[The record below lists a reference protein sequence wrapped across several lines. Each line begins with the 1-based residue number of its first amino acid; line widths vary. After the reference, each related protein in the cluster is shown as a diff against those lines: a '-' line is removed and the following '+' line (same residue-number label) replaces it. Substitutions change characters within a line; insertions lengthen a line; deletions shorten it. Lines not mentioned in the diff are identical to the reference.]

1 MRKNLVIGLIMATG
15 IFTGCNSH
23 KPENIKARATEYMK
37 DKSQIELDMVLSP
50 INRPYAHGCHHAQT
64 QSKLD
69 SVAFRDV
76 FEATNALKDST
87 LISEF
92 NQIAKK
98 AEPPTITESTMK
110 LKNNLRNTKIRV
122 KDYSEISTNHS
133 KKLFQIGENVAS
145 EYLQFIADS
154 INYHNF
160 FEKHNLFDA
169 KTQELFHN
177 SFLNCYYQ
185 RTK

>member
-1 MRKNLVIGLIMATG
+1 MRKNLVIGVIMATG
-15 IFTGCNSH
+15 FFSGCNSN
-23 KPENIKARATEYMK
+23 KPEHIKTRATEYMK
-37 DKSQIELDMVLSP
+37 DKSQIELEMVLDP
-50 INRPYAHGCHHAQT
+50 INNYPTYGCHHAQA

-76 FEATNALKDST
+76 FEATNALKDSS
-87 LISEF
+87 LILEF

-98 AEPPTITESTMK
+98 AEPPTINESTMK

-133 KKLFQIGENVAS
+133 KKLFQVGEKVAS

-154 INYHNF
+154 INYRRF
-160 FEKHNLFDA
+160 FEKHNLFNT
-169 KTQELFHN
+169 KTQDMFHKI
-177 SFLNCYYQ
+177 SQ
-185 RTK
+185 KIKP